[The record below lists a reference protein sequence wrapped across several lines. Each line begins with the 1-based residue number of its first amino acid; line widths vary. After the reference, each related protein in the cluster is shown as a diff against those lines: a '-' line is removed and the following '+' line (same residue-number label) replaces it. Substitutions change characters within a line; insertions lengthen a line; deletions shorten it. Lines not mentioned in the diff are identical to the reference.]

1 MMRNKI
7 LLWGVF
13 LLIPFFSLAQMP
25 SANKTNP
32 VKKRAYAA
40 FGTGVYWD
48 TGLKGYV
55 DNFKDN
61 ITGLTPKP
69 VVRGQDIWIEGG
81 IRLNDGLIFSAKMMY
96 VPLKRKYLDFIYKG
110 QEYNYNIK
118 YITVNLGYEFSL
130 GRGHKLKPQL
140 GFVYYRETTTKAAY
154 HITRDNNGQIAT
166 FTPYIDKKV
175 DEEAGAVLDLDY
187 YYQFKSNLILGLR
200 TSAIYVLGMEGVSV
214 TPIIG
219 FKF

>member
-1 MMRNKI
+1 MSNKI
-7 LLWGVF
+7 LFLVFF
-13 LLIPFFSLAQMP
+13 LLFPFFSFAQTP
-25 SANKTNP
+25 SANKTKP
-32 VKKRAYAA
+32 VKKRAYVA
-40 FGTGVYWD
+40 FGTGIYWD
-48 TGLKGYV
+48 TGLNKKYL
-55 DNFKDN
+55 DNFKDSG
-61 ITGLTPKP
+61 TGLTPKL
-69 VVRGQDIWIEGG
+69 VVSGQDFWFEGG
-81 IRLNDGLIFSAKMMY
+81 IRLNNGLIFSAKMMY

-154 HITRDNNGQIAT
+154 QITRENGQIT
-166 FTPYIDKKV
+166 SITPYINKNV

-200 TSAIYVLGMEGVSV
+200 TSVMYVLGLEGVSV
-214 TPIIG
+214 TPIVG